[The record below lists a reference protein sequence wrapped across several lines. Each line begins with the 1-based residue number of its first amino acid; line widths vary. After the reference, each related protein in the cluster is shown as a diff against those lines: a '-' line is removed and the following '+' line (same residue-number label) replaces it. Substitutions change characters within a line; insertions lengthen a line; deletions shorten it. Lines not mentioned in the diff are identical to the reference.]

1 MKHIFIN
8 IACIILISLIVAGC
22 RKEDAYKDFVKG
34 GSIIYPGKPLALKAL
49 AGKNRA
55 KLTWVVIDAK
65 VSRYKILWNNGL
77 DSLEVPAVNTGETA
91 DTVNVIVENLP
102 EDNYLF
108 EVVSFDNNGN
118 KSIKEE
124 VTAKVYGE
132 EYIGTL
138 LNRAIKRSGSMS
150 GTADIYWGTP
160 EQSDVGVEVK
170 YTDNAGLVHNV
181 KVAKT
186 DTLTSLPDYKNGTQF
201 SYRTLFLPDTLSFDT
216 VSTAFFSPPAPEIT
230 YPLISSSTFKP
241 YILPTDA
248 TTAWGWTLPMLWDNN
263 TAEGSGFHTPDV
275 AMPAHFTIDLGIVTS
290 LHEIKVWQRAATL
303 YDAGNLRNFEIWGST
318 SPAADGSFSGWTKL
332 GVFES
337 IKPSGQATG
346 YTTADANYAKAGES
360 FIFPDDIPN
369 VRYIRFK
376 VFKNWL
382 NKSPGA
388 IHLMEMKLWSK

>member
-1 MKHIFIN
+1 MKHIYAN
-8 IACIILISLIVAGC
+8 IVSFVLLSLIVVSC
-22 RKEDAYKDFVKG
+22 KRDDAYKDFVKDG
-34 GSIIYPGKPLALKAL
+34 AIIYPGKPSKLKAL

-55 KLTWVVIDAK
+55 KLTWIVIDAK
-65 VSRYKILWNNGL
+65 VSKFKIHWNNGS
-77 DSLEVPAVNTGETA
+77 DSLEIPAVNTGETA
-91 DTVNVIVENLP
+91 DTVNVIIDNLP
-102 EDNYLF
+102 ENNYIFEIVSYDN
-108 EVVSFDNNGN
+108 DGN
-118 KSIKEE
+118 QSIKEE
-124 VTAKVYGE
+124 VAAKVYGD
-132 EYIGTL
+132 EYVGAL

-150 GTADIYWGTP
+150 GVADVYWGTP
-160 EQSDVGVEVK
+160 EQSDVGLELK
-170 YTDNAGLVHNV
+170 YTDNSGTARVV

-186 DTLTSLPDYKNGTQF
+186 DTLTSLPNYKNGTQF
-201 SYRTLFLPDTLSFDT
+201 SYRTLFLPDTMSFDT
-216 VSTAFFSPPAPEIT
+216 VATAYITPSAPVIA

-241 YILPTDA
+241 YVLPTDA

-263 TAEGSGFHTPDV
+263 TAEGSGFHTFDV
-275 AMPAHFTIDLGIVTS
+275 AMPAHFSIDLGVVTS
-290 LHEIKVWQRAATL
+290 LHEIKIWQRQLTL

-318 SPAADGSFSGWTKL
+318 EPAADGSFTGWTKL

-360 FIFPDDIPN
+360 FVFAESIPN

-382 NKSPGA
+382 GKNPGA